1 MRSMKNPIFD
11 IDNWKEITAT
21 LGRNKTR
28 TFLTAFGI
36 FWGTAMLAML
46 WGGAQGLQDILRGNF
61 AGFSTNTAIIFPERT
76 SLPYKGFSKGMW
88 WSLTQTD
95 VDNMRRSIPE
105 ISASSAVS
113 TISTTAVHGHKSYS
127 TNIQGIESQY
137 PLLNKPVI
145 YDGRFIN
152 ESDQANERKVC
163 VLGKRVAA
171 ELFGTGSPIGKFVEI
186 DNIYYRVIGVA
197 GQTSQIGIGGK
208 IDENITVPHSTLQ
221 RAYNRGQNIGMMIF
235 SCREGNRP
243 SEVKSRVERIIR
255 ANHPIHPD
263 DKQAME
269 FMDVSEEFE
278 MVDNMFNG
286 VDILVL
292 FVGFGSLL
300 AGIIGVGN
308 IMWII
313 VKERTQE
320 IGVRRAIGAKPRDI
334 IMQILSES
342 IVLTT
347 VAGIAGICFAVII
360 LFAVAQATT
369 EDGVTPGFQLTFTH
383 AVTILFVFLT
393 LGSAAGVVPAIKAMR
408 IKPIEALNDK

>member
-1 MRSMKNPIFD
+1 MRNPVFD

-36 FWGTAMLAML
+36 FWGTAMLALL
-46 WGGAQGLQDILRGNF
+46 WGGAQGLQDLLRGNF
-61 AGFSTNTAIIFPERT
+61 AGFSTNTALVFAGNT
-76 SLPYKGFSKGMW
+76 GMPYKGFSKGMW
-88 WSLTQTD
+88 WSLTQSD
-95 VDNMRRSIPE
+95 VDNIRRSIPE

-113 TISTTAVHGHKSYS
+113 TISSTAIRGHKSYA
-127 TNIQGIESQY
+127 TMLQGIESQY
-137 PLLNKPVI
+137 PSINKPVL
-145 YDGRFIN
+145 YEGRFIN
-152 ESDQANERKVC
+152 DSDCSNARKVC
-163 VLGKRVAA
+163 VIGKRVAG
-171 ELFGTGSPIGKFVEI
+171 ELFGSASPLGKYVAV
-186 DNIYYRVIGVA
+186 DNIYYYIVGVA
-197 GQTSQIGIGGK
+197 GQTSQVNINGK
-208 IDENITVPHSTLQ
+208 IDEMILVPHSILEH
-221 RAYNRGQNIGMMIF
+221 AYNKGQNIDMMIF
-235 SCREGNRP
+235 SCRNGVTPTSVRP
-243 SEVKSRVERIIR
+243 RVERIIR
-255 ANHPIHPD
+255 ASHPIHPD
-263 DKQAME
+263 DSQAIE
-269 FMDVSEEFE
+269 FWDVSEEFA

-360 LFAVAQATT
+360 LFVVAQATT
-369 EDGVTPGFQLTFTH
+369 SEGVTPGFQLSFSH
-383 AVTILFVFLT
+383 AVTILAVFLT
-393 LGSAAGVVPAIKAMR
+393 LGSAAGIIPAIKAMR

>member
-1 MRSMKNPIFD
+1 MKNPIFD

-36 FWGTAMLAML
+36 FWGTAMLALL

-61 AGFSTNTAIIFPERT
+61 AGFSTNTAIIFPGRT

-95 VDNMRRSIPE
+95 VDNIRRSIPE
-105 ISASSAVS
+105 INASSAVS
-113 TISTTAVHGHKSYS
+113 STSTTAIYGHKSYS
-127 TNIQGIESQY
+127 TSIQGIESQY
-137 PLLNKPVI
+137 PLINKPVI
-145 YDGRFIN
+145 YEGRFIN
-152 ESDQANERKVC
+152 ESDQSNERKVC

-171 ELFGTGSPIGKFVEI
+171 ELFGTESPIGKFVEM
-186 DNIYYRVIGVA
+186 DNIYYHVVGVA
-197 GQTSQIGIGGK
+197 GQTSEISINGK
-208 IDENITVPHSTLQ
+208 IDEIILIPLSTGQ
-221 RAYNRGQNIGMMIF
+221 RAYNQGQNIGMMIF
-235 SCREGNRP
+235 SCHDGDSP
-243 SEVKSRVERIIR
+243 SDVKSRVERIIR